1 MKKRAKILRG
11 CQAQITRARSA
22 FRRETMGKKHKR
34 EAPDPGDLAHGNGTV
49 LRVKLTN
56 FMCHHN
62 LEVEFGPRINFLVGE
77 NGSGKSAVLTALSLA
92 LGVRARETRRTEKGI
107 KGFIREGANFAKVEV
122 SIRNVGDDALDPDVY
137 GDVITVERHITQSS
151 SSYKIKGKDG
161 KDVGSSRDKLIR
173 ITDHFN
179 IDVNNPV
186 VVMSQDSS
194 REFLH
199 SGKAKD
205 KYDFFTK
212 ATLLKDITNK
222 LGYIKEQINEM
233 NNLIKEKE
241 KELPDVR
248 AELDRLEEEKN
259 SFTKLQEL
267 KNKVNEL
274 RERLAWGEVYQLETE
289 QRNIEAE
296 VAAREDVMPKIEE
309 LIAKNKRLA
318 EEERAKATAANEEF
332 HRELEKNNLTIAAR
346 DAARDRV
353 RTLKRETK
361 SKETTKISKANAIKL
376 KQQDVE
382 ALETQIQDAQMTIAA
397 ASQAQDARLQQAVD
411 KAQDRLD
418 RALRAKADAEEAE
431 RRNDRDKQDAIGKE
445 QHVEYRIRNVR
456 DDIVRLENRLKT
468 AQLKGDQVLAKFGHK
483 MPELAKYLKG
493 VPAGTFSVPPIGP
506 VGAFL
511 KLKDQ
516 KWARAVEEKIG
527 GNLGTYL
534 VSNMQD
540 RAKLDEIMRHRIKMP
555 AMISVVNLSAPAYA
569 PGENQL
575 PPSAYLKMT
584 DVLEFTHPA
593 VYNFLVDS
601 TGLERSVLVAN
612 QEEGARVMFTER
624 ARNVNGAYTE
634 HRVLE
639 RRGQAQIDYPMKS
652 MNNARL
658 VANEADLAKSIN
670 VELREKNNE
679 LKQLNADRKAASEA
693 KHKIQKA
700 VGDLTNKRHAAGAEV
715 SRAKVDLSDARQQQQ
730 ESIGPTQYNVD
741 ELERM
746 LADAKDDVAPLE
758 EEMCKA
764 EEALETAQEAE
775 RLGEEELKRLDEM
788 CADGNFM
795 ARQTELQ
802 RDFEAYTQGAATAQN
817 SANTC
822 EKRLIEVR
830 DESAGLAQQLDHK
843 AVQLTRAIEDA
854 KKICDRDTAMR
865 HLGEDHKERPVS
877 ELEREHERAMRRV
890 EKEKAAYKRPETE
903 VIRNWQDA
911 KRKYD
916 RLEQTIKTSRGPCNR
931 LNAGRKK
938 RVRMLKETSQA
949 VEKMV
954 SHRFN
959 IHMAKK
965 GHAGQVKVDFI
976 NAELHLDV
984 KMNGAGQTVKDT
996 RSMSGGERS
1005 YATLALT
1012 LALGENVESPFRA
1025 MDEFDVFM
1033 DAVNRKISMD
1043 ALIEFARDPNNCDK
1057 QYLFITPQDISA
1069 VDAGASDIVVQRMKA
1084 ARPQ

>member
-1 MKKRAKILRG
+1 
-11 CQAQITRARSA
+11 
-22 FRRETMGKKHKR
+22 MGNKHKR
-34 EAPDPGDLAHGNGTV
+34 EAPDPGDLAHGNGTI

-137 GDVITVERHITQSS
+137 GDVITVERHITHNS

-222 LGYIKEQINEM
+222 LSYIKDQIKEM

-267 KNKVNEL
+267 RNKVNEL
-274 RERLAWGEVYQLETE
+274 RERLAWAEVYQLETE
-289 QRNIEAE
+289 QANIEAE

-332 HRELEKNNLTIAAR
+332 QRELEKNNLAIAER
-346 DAARDRV
+346 DAARNRL

-445 QHVEYRIRNVR
+445 QQVDYRIRNVR
-456 DDIVRLENRLKT
+456 DDIGRLEQRLKT
-468 AQLKGDQVLAKFGHK
+468 AQLKGDQVLAKFGPK
-483 MPELAKYLKG
+483 MPELAKYLKDG

-555 AMISVVNLSAPAYA
+555 AMISVVNLSAPAYV
-569 PGENQL
+569 PSENQL

-700 VGDLTNKRHAAGAEV
+700 AGDLTNKRHAAGAEV

-746 LADAKDDVAPLE
+746 LADAKDDLAPLE
-758 EEMCKA
+758 EEMRKA

-775 RLGEEELKRLDEM
+775 RLGEEEEKRLDEM

-802 RDFEAYTQGAATAQN
+802 RDFEAYTQGAYAAQDSVN
-817 SANTC
+817 VC
-822 EKRLIEVR
+822 EKRLNDVR
-830 DESAGLAQQLDHK
+830 LERAGLDQQLNHR
-843 AVQLTRAIEDA
+843 AVQLSRAIEDA

-865 HLGEDHKERPVS
+865 HLDEDHKERPVS

-890 EKEKAAYKRPETE
+890 EKEKAAYKRPEAE
-903 VIRNWQDA
+903 VIRNYEDA

-916 RLEQTIKTSRGPCNR
+916 RLEKTINSSRGPCDR

-938 RVRMLKETSQA
+938 RVRMLKDTSTA
-949 VEKMV
+949 VEKEV

-959 IHMAKK
+959 YHMGKK
-965 GHAGQVKVDFI
+965 GHAGQVKVDFM
-976 NAELHLDV
+976 NAELLLDV
-984 KMNGAGQTVKDT
+984 KMNGGGQTVKDT

>member
-1 MKKRAKILRG
+1 MKKRAKTRG
-11 CQAQITRARSA
+11 CQAQITRARPA
-22 FRRETMGKKHKR
+22 FRCEAMGKKHKR
-34 EAPDPGDLAHGNGTV
+34 EAPDPGDLAHGNGTI

-137 GDVITVERHITQSS
+137 GDVITVERHITQNS

-222 LGYIKEQINEM
+222 LSYIKDQIKEM

-267 KNKVNEL
+267 RNKVNEL
-274 RERLAWGEVYQLETE
+274 RERLRGRRCTSWRPSRRTSRRRSRRGRMSCRRSRSSSPRINGSQRRNE
-289 QRNIEAE
+289 QG
-296 VAAREDVMPKIEE
+296 DCG
-309 LIAKNKRLA
+309 KR
-318 EEERAKATAANEEF
+318 RF
-332 HRELEKNNLTIAAR
+332 HRELEKNNLAIAER
-346 DAARDRV
+346 DAARNRL

-445 QHVEYRIRNVR
+445 QHVDYRIRNVR

-468 AQLKGDQVLAKFGHK
+468 AQLKGDQVLAKFGPK

-569 PGENQL
+569 PSENQL

-612 QEEGARVMFTER
+612 QEEEPESCSRS

-700 VGDLTNKRHAAGAEV
+700 AGDLTNKRHAAGAEV

-746 LADAKDDVAPLE
+746 LADAKDDLAPLE
-758 EEMCKA
+758 EEMRKA

-775 RLGEEELKRLDEM
+775 RLGEEEEKKLDEM
-788 CADGNFM
+788 CATATSWPG
-795 ARQTELQ
+795 RQSSEGI
-802 RDFEAYTQGAATAQN
+802 RGVHAGRAAAQD
-817 SANTC
+817 SVNTC
-822 EKRLIEVR
+822 EKRLNEVR
-830 DESAGLAQQLDHK
+830 DERAGLAQQLDHK

-890 EKEKAAYKRPETE
+890 EKEKAAYKRPEDGGDSE
-903 VIRNWQDA
+903 LRDA

-916 RLEQTIKTSRGPCNR
+916 RLEQTINTSRGPCNR
-931 LNAGRKK
+931 LNGAQEARAHAQGNIK
-938 RVRMLKETSQA
+938 A
-949 VEKMV
+949 VEKEV

-959 IHMAKK
+959 YHMGKK

-1043 ALIEFARDPNNCDK
+1043 ALIESPGIRTTATSSTCSSPRRTSAPWTRARATSWCR
-1057 QYLFITPQDISA
+1057 
-1069 VDAGASDIVVQRMKA
+1069 G
-1084 ARPQ
+1084 

>member
-1 MKKRAKILRG
+1 
-11 CQAQITRARSA
+11 
-22 FRRETMGKKHKR
+22 MGKKHKR
-34 EAPDPGDLAHGNGTV
+34 EAPDPGDLAHGNGTI

-137 GDVITVERHITQSS
+137 GDVITVERHITQNS

-222 LGYIKEQINEM
+222 LSYIKDQIKEM

-274 RERLAWGEVYQLETE
+274 RERLAWAEVYQLETE
-289 QRNIEAE
+289 QANIEAE

-318 EEERAKATAANEEF
+318 EEERAKATAANDEF
-332 HRELEKNNLTIAAR
+332 QRELEKNNLAIAER
-346 DAARDRV
+346 DAARNRL

-361 SKETTKISKANAIKL
+361 SKETTNISKANAIKL

-445 QHVEYRIRNVR
+445 NQVDYRIRNVR
-456 DDIVRLENRLKT
+456 DDIVRLEQRLKT
-468 AQLKGDQVLAKFGHK
+468 AQLKGDQVLAKFGPK
-483 MPELAKYLKG
+483 MPELAKYLKER

-555 AMISVVNLSAPAYA
+555 AMISVVNLSAPAYV
-569 PGENQL
+569 PSENQL

-584 DVLEFTHPA
+584 SVLEFTHPA

-700 VGDLTNKRHAAGAEV
+700 AGDLTNKRHAAGAEV

-746 LADAKDDVAPLE
+746 LADAKDDLAPLE
-758 EEMCKA
+758 EEMRKA

-775 RLGEEELKRLDEM
+775 RLGEEEEKRLDEM

-802 RDFEAYTQGAATAQN
+802 RDFEAYTQGAYAAQDSVN
-817 SANTC
+817 KC
-822 EKRLIEVR
+822 EKRLNEVR
-830 DESAGLAQQLDHK
+830 LERAGLDQQLNHR
-843 AVQLTRAIEDA
+843 AVQLSRAIEDA
-854 KKICDRDTAMR
+854 KRICDRDTAMR
-865 HLGEDHKERPVS
+865 HLDEDHKERPVS

-890 EKEKAAYKRPETE
+890 EKEKAAYKRPEAE
-903 VIRNWQDA
+903 VHRNYEDA

-916 RLEQTIKTSRGPCNR
+916 RLEQTINSSRGPCDR

-938 RVRMLKETSQA
+938 RVRMLKTTSAA
-949 VEKMV
+949 VEKEV

-959 IHMAKK
+959 YHMGKK
-965 GHAGQVKVDFI
+965 GHAGQVKVDFM
-976 NAELHLDV
+976 NAELLLDV
-984 KMNGAGQTVKDT
+984 KMNGGGQTVKDT